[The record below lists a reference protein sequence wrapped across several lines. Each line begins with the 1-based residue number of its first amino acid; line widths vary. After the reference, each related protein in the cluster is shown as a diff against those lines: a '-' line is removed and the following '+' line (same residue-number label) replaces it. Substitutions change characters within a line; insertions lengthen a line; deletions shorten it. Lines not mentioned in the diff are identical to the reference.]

1 MKTIVKF
8 LKVCILTIV
17 TGGLYGAY
25 WIFTNITRVDEN
37 PDEGEIEKSN
47 LKVRNFN
54 CILKKREKVGKK
66 KNTLRLRVLYV
77 KFNTFS

>member
-37 PDEGEIEKSN
+37 PDEGEIEKSAH
-47 LKVRNFN
+47 
-54 CILKKREKVGKK
+54 EAQ
-66 KNTLRLRVLYV
+66 NTIAVTWLHFINR
-77 KFNTFS
+77 